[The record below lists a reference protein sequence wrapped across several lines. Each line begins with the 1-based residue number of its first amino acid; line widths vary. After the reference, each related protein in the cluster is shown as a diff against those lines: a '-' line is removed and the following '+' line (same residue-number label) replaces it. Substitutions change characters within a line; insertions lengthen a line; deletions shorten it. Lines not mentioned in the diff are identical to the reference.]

1 MAGAS
6 TALNRTPV
14 FRALTQPQM
23 FAGVTY
29 TYFIINM
36 VLTTELFLL
45 TRSFWAI
52 PAALLIHVVGYVASL
67 REPRIFDLWAIRM
80 GRCGRTRTHALWR
93 CNSYRP

>member
-1 MAGAS
+1 MTGL
-6 TALNRTPV
+6 TRTPV

-29 TYFIINM
+29 TYFVINA
-36 VLTTELFLL
+36 VLTTELFLI

-52 PAALLIHVVGYVASL
+52 PAALIIHGIGYMASL
-67 REPRIFDLWAIRM
+67 REPRIFDLWITRVS
-80 GRCGRTRTHALWR
+80 RCGRTKTHGVWR